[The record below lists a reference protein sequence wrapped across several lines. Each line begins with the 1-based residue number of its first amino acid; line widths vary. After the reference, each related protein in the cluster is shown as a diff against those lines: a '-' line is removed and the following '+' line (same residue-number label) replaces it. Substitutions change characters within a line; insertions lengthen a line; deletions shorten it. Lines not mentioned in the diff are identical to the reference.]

1 VAACDHSS
9 IRRRWTR
16 TRRVRIALGTILGAI
31 ALALVALELA
41 LLLHGGDTA
50 GPTAPRVPSPVQEVV
65 VTVGGPTSKVR
76 RVRQP
81 AASHKNG
88 KGPLARA
95 GS

>member
-1 VAACDHSS
+1 VACHHSS
-9 IRRRWTR
+9 IRRRWTQ
-16 TRRVRIALGTILGAI
+16 TRRVRIALGAILGTL

-41 LLLHGGDTA
+41 LLLHGSDTA
-50 GPTAPRVPSPVQEVV
+50 GPTAPGDPPPVQEVV
-65 VTVGGPTSKVR
+65 VTVGGPTSKGR